1 MPLPP
6 TTNAASF
13 GWKMPMC
20 RGVAQSAALAPG
32 HIPPW
37 DACRSY
43 CSCCL
48 HSYTCAVNVL
58 GLGLIETTRT
68 AARVSLTW
76 YGVDALA
83 PIDSGRRGALHKALP
98 SLHRAGTA
106 ASPPSSRGAARR
118 RWGPPAARC
127 SNTSRRRNQ
136 DSLVIHRSHAL
147 RVQVRLRGRKRRR
160 RQRRR
165 EKFWR
170 AHHGP
175 RL

>member
-13 GWKMPMC
+13 GWEDAHVSGRRPIW
-20 RGVAQSAALAPG
+20 RPWLLDISLPGARAVATAGACVALSSVRAG
-32 HIPPW
+32 M
-37 DACRSY
+37 A
-43 CSCCL
+43 
-48 HSYTCAVNVL
+48 
-58 GLGLIETTRT
+58 LIVELKAITRT
-68 AARVSLTW
+68 ARVSLTW

-147 RVQVRLRGRKRRR
+147 RVEVRLRGRKRRR
-160 RQRRR
+160 R
-165 EKFWR
+165 
-170 AHHGP
+170 
-175 RL
+175 